1 MHRLET
7 STVQVNAA
15 LDYCRENKV
24 NIFVPVRMINRA
36 FIGKMSQKPREK
48 KSIRIKV
55 RDNAKK
61 HSVTAKD
68 FFKKVKENFLSRL
81 A

>member
-15 LDYCRENKV
+15 LDYCRENKA
-24 NIFVPVRMINRA
+24 NIFVPVRMVNRA
-36 FIGKMSQKPREK
+36 FISKMSQKPREK

-55 RDNAKK
+55 REDVKK

-68 FFKKVKENFLSRL
+68 FLKKVKENFLSRL

>member
-15 LDYCRENKV
+15 LAYCQEQKTD
-24 NIFVPVRMINRA
+24 IFAPVRMINRA

-55 RDNAKK
+55 REDVKK

-68 FFKKVKENFLSRL
+68 FLKKVKENFLSRL